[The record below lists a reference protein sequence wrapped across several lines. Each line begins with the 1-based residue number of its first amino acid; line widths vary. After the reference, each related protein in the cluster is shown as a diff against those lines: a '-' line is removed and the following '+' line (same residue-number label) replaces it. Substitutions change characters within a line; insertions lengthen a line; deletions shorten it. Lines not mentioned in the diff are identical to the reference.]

1 VLAGVIERKKT
12 DESLKAAYTS
22 LQETQGQ
29 LIQAEK
35 LTALGEL
42 ASGVAHEVRNPLGI
56 ILQGVNYLENRIS
69 AKEDDIVETLAML
82 KDSVNRADKI
92 INGLLDFSRFTTL
105 NLQPEEINSILESS
119 LVLVKSQFKVEYI
132 EIVRELKSDLPRV
145 LADKN
150 KLEQVFVNLFLNAIQ
165 AMPEGGKIIIRS
177 YEKQMA
183 EARDGIDKL
192 LRENFHAGEQVVIV
206 ELEDTG
212 IGILEENMKKIFDP
226 FFTTKGPKSGT
237 GLGLSVSRNIIQMH
251 KGLIY
256 AESQVGKG
264 SKITVVLKTSGR
276 G

>member
-1 VLAGVIERKKT
+1 
-12 DESLKAAYTS
+12 
-22 LQETQGQ
+22 
-29 LIQAEK
+29 
-35 LTALGEL
+35 
-42 ASGVAHEVRNPLGI
+42 
-56 ILQGVNYLENRIS
+56 
-69 AKEDDIVETLAML
+69 ML
-82 KDSVNRADKI
+82 KESVNRADKI
-92 INGLLDFSRFTTL
+92 IDGLLDFSRFTTL
-105 NLQPEEINSILESS
+105 NLQQEDINSILENS
-119 LVLVKSQFKVEYI
+119 LVLVKNQFKVENI
-132 EIVRELKSDLPRV
+132 EISKELQSDLPRA

-150 KLEQVFVNLFLNAIQ
+150 KLEQVFINLLLNAIQ

-177 YEKQMA
+177 YEKQLA
-183 EARDGIDKL
+183 EAKNGIGKL